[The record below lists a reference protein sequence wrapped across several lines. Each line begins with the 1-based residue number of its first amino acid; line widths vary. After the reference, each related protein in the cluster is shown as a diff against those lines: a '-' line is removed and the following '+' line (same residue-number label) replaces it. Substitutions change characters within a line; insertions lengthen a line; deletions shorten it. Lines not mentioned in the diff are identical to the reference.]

1 MTFTKDTMTAGIA
14 FLLDADNLNE
24 AASIREAL
32 SRFEALVGRSTIRRA
47 YGSAETLRAVQDV
60 LADLA
65 IRPCVNFGIEK
76 NTTDVALV
84 VDAME
89 IVCTQALEAIAIGSG
104 DADFFPLAIRLREL
118 GVRVFACS
126 LDGKMSPQT
135 ANAYEQV
142 IQVGAPA
149 RRVAARAV
157 ARGASTSTSPGA
169 RTPRSRART
178 EPPASAASVTASAR
192 AAATR
197 LAPSTPEP
205 AVPTPEPPPAATP
218 RTSRAA
224 AKKASPQRRAR
235 TDGAARTDEPSPT
248 AGQAAGATPARSPRV
263 SGSSRSSRASAPAS
277 SDAVP
282 ARDANPALLEQI
294 LDVVP
299 QLRAGLPVRL
309 DEVAKPL
316 HAAGLLAKSASS
328 PRLFAKLPGHFELTP
343 ATQPN
348 HVRWKASSKA

>member
-1 MTFTKDTMTAGIA
+1 MTAGIA

-47 YGSAETLRAVQDV
+47 YGSAETLRAINDV

-89 IVCTQALEAIAIGSG
+89 IVCTQTLEAIAIGSG

-149 RRVAARAV
+149 RR
-157 ARGASTSTSPGA
+157 
-169 RTPRSRART
+169 
-178 EPPASAASVTASAR
+178 

-197 LAPSTPEP
+197 ARTSRTRARTASP
-205 AVPTPEPPPAATP
+205 ASEASDAATP
-218 RTSRAA
+218 ARPSAGPTAPVAAVAAAETMLAPAPSASRAA
-224 AKKASPQRRAR
+224 AKKGRSQARPEAR
-235 TDGAARTDEPSPT
+235 TQEPRP
-248 AGQAAGATPARSPRV
+248 AAGTGAGKVAGTTPSRSPRAAAS
-263 SGSSRSSRASAPAS
+263 SGSSRSLRAREPATADPTDPVHAPGA
-277 SDAVP
+277 DLM
-282 ARDANPALLEQI
+282 LLEQI

-316 HAAGLLAKSASS
+316 HAAGLLSKSASS

-348 HVRWKASSKA
+348 HVRWKASSTA